1 MSPTDLS
8 KAFTDFWATQA
19 QAWLKTQE
27 YATNA
32 MAGGIQAMTAGAFP
46 ALPAMPADL
55 SVSMADLSRAGHSLA
70 ELWSAATSSF
80 GALTAAA
87 PSAAAGAPPADGDA
101 AAEASLRN
109 MLDPQTWLSGMG
121 EIDGVLGR
129 MAEGPRL
136 ADLWEVERRYARVMR
151 AWIDVRRRGFEHNA
165 VLLEAWT
172 RASRRFS
179 EELAS
184 RTSADGKAPD
194 AKAALA
200 LWTELANERL
210 LETQRSEPFLKTQT
224 AMIRASTELNLA
236 QQELVEHFGR
246 QYGFPTRTELDD
258 VHRSLTELRRELRTM
273 QRQQRSMV
281 PASVIEPQKA
291 MQKTINPK
299 TATKP
304 RMAPPRRPIPH
315 GKGTH

>member
-1 MSPTDLS
+1 
-8 KAFTDFWATQA
+8 
-19 QAWLKTQE
+19 
-27 YATNA
+27 
-32 MAGGIQAMTAGAFP
+32 MTAGTFP

-55 SVSMADLSRAGHSLA
+55 SASMAELSRAGQSLA

-80 GALTAAA
+80 GTLSGAFTGA
-87 PSAAAGAPPADGDA
+87 APPADGDT

-121 EIDGVLGR
+121 EVDGALGR

-136 ADLWEVERRYARVMR
+136 ADLWEVERRYARVMQ

-200 LWTELANERL
+200 LWTETANERL

-258 VHRSLTELRRELRTM
+258 VHRSLTDLRREMRTM
-273 QRQQRSMV
+273 QRQQRSAAL
-281 PASVIEPQKA
+281 ASLIEPQKA
-291 MQKTINPK
+291 TQKAINPK

-304 RMAPPRRPIPH
+304 RMAPPRRPSTH